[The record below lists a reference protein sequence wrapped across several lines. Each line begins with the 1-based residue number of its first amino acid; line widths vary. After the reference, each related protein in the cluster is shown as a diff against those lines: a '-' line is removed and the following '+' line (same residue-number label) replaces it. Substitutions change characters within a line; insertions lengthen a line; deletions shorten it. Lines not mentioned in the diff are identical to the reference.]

1 VLSACDS
8 QKGRL
13 ERDEGML
20 ALPLGFCFAGAPA
33 VVASLW
39 KVDDESTA
47 LLMSDFY
54 RRILSDGAPGPCEA
68 LHAARR
74 ELKKKHPDP
83 RHWGAFVF
91 VGAP

>member
-1 VLSACDS
+1 
-8 QKGRL
+8 
-13 ERDEGML
+13 
-20 ALPLGFCFAGAPA
+20 

-47 LLMSDFY
+47 LLMADLY
-54 RRILSDGAPGPCEA
+54 RRLLAEGTPGPCEA
-68 LHAARR
+68 LHEARR
-74 ELKKKHPDP
+74 ALKRTHPDP